1 MTTYGTTHSRGTA
14 AGVVNLIGT
23 VLALI
28 LAAHIV
34 FVLFHADP
42 ANLVVRWVGHAASV
56 TGLWFVH
63 LIDTGNVA
71 FSTLLNFGLAAVF
84 WLFVTGLIA
93 HLLRSVG

>member
-1 MTTYGTTHSRGTA
+1 MTTYGTTHGRSTA

-34 FVLFHADP
+34 FVLFHADS
-42 ANLVVRWVGHAASV
+42 ANPLVSWAGHTSRV
-56 TGLWFVH
+56 VGLWFVN
-63 LIDTGNVA
+63 LVNTGDVA